1 MGGEA
6 RERATTRPRPRTGAR
21 APTARRRPGRGR
33 ATGAL
38 AGPAAAAR
46 GRAQGSRLGMAS
58 AGARRRRPTNTLRA
72 RRAVRRE
79 GRRGAGLAC
88 TPGAR
93 EGRGGGGGRGRGGG
107 GRARRE
113 SRERSRRVRN
123 GKGRCLPV
131 ASPWSTPTRT
141 PRPARWSSGRR
152 GGGGMVNTSKT
163 SFPSYPHRLPHNL
176 WYMPEKPVSHC
187 LLTTWQ
193 SDKK

>member
-88 TPGAR
+88 TPGATH
-93 EGRGGGGGRGRGGG
+93 GQ
-107 GRARRE
+107 RRR